1 LQPVKQS
8 NIKSNILKNK
18 TNKYMKQSQKKK
30 FRKELTEFAKS
41 YERKPNYID
50 AVRRVQGLE
59 EWYRDL
65 DRQNLTEDVIDA
77 MASHYDNQTISE
89 GRIYISNNLNYK
101 E

>member
-1 LQPVKQS
+1 MNEIHKR
-8 NIKSNILKNK
+8 
-18 TNKYMKQSQKKK
+18 K

-41 YERKPNYID
+41 YEKRPNYID

-77 MASHYDNQTISE
+77 MARDYDNQTISE
-89 GRIYISNNLNYK
+89 GRIYITTNPNYK

>member
-1 LQPVKQS
+1 
-8 NIKSNILKNK
+8 
-18 TNKYMKQSQKKK
+18 MKQSQKNK

-77 MASHYDNQTISE
+77 MASHYENQTISE
-89 GRIYISNNLNYK
+89 GRVYVTNNPNYK

>member
-1 LQPVKQS
+1 
-8 NIKSNILKNK
+8 
-18 TNKYMKQSQKKK
+18 MKQSQKQQ

-41 YERKPNYID
+41 YETRPNYID
-50 AVRRVQGLE
+50 AVRRVQGLT

-77 MASHYDNQTISE
+77 MSRDYDNQTISE
-89 GRIYISNNLNYK
+89 GRIYVTTNPNYK